1 MVIRRV
7 GVASAAKI
15 GGALYAVIGLIIGLG
30 FAAFSLLGAG
40 IAAQAGAGDVPS
52 FIGPLFG
59 VGAIIFAP
67 VFYGLLGAIGGALTA
82 AVYNLVAGMTGGL
95 DIEVG

>member
-15 GGALYAVIGLIIGLG
+15 IGAIYAVIGLIIGLCV
-30 FAAFSLLGAG
+30 AAFSLLGAG
-40 IAAQAGAGDVPS
+40 IAAQAGNGDVPS

-67 VFYGLLGAIGGALTA
+67 IFYGILGVIGGALTA

>member
-7 GVASAAKI
+7 GVGSAAKV
-15 GGALYAVIGLIIGLG
+15 GGALYAVIGLIIGL
-30 FAAFSLLGAG
+30 FVAAFSLLGAG

-67 VFYGLLGAIGGALTA
+67 IFYGILGLIGFALAAAI
-82 AVYNLVAGMTGGL
+82 YNLVAGMTGGL
-95 DIEVG
+95 ELDVE